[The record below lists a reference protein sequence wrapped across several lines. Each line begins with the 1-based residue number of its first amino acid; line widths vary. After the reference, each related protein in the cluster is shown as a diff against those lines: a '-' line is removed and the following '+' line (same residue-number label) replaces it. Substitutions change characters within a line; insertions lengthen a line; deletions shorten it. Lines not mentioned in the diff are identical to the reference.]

1 MYLENKIN
9 LAYEKLKNI
18 ISETPLEFSQRLSR
32 KYKAKI
38 YFKREDLNET
48 RSFKIRGAF
57 NKILSLNKN
66 QLKNGVVTASA
77 GNHAQGVAL
86 ACFKLKI
93 KGFIFMPQVT
103 PLQKV
108 QRVKYFGDD
117 FVECKLIGSNF
128 DEAQKQ
134 AQKFAKEKN
143 AAYIHPFDDL
153 DVIAG
158 QGTIAFEIYKSLPNI
173 DYVLAGVGGGGLIS
187 GIGAYLKS
195 KDKKIK
201 VFGVEPF
208 GASAMYQSLK
218 ANKIIEL
225 KNVDTF
231 VDGAAVRK
239 PGKITFN
246 LCKKYVDKVLVVPEG
261 AVAQTMIDLYQ
272 NEGIIT
278 EPAGA
283 LSIGSL
289 DLIKNEIKNKTVVC
303 VISGGNNDVLRY
315 PEILERS
322 LVYQGKKH
330 YFLIEFAQKPGQL
343 RSFLNNVLGPQDDI
357 VLFEYIKKNNKEK
370 GPALVG
376 IELQNPND
384 LKPLLEKL
392 KKFGFTYKKI
402 SADDPLYSY
411 LIK

>member
-93 KGFIFMPQVT
+93 KGVIFMPQVT

-143 AAYIHPFDDL
+143 AVYIHPFDDL

-187 GIGAYLKS
+187 GIGVYLKS

-278 EPAGA
+278 EPAGV

-376 IELQNPND
+376 IELQNPKD

>member
-9 LAYEKLKNI
+9 LAYEKLNNI
-18 ISETPLEFSQRLSR
+18 ILETPLEFSQRLSR

-93 KGFIFMPQVT
+93 KGVIFMPQVT

-143 AAYIHPFDDL
+143 AVYIHPFDDL

-261 AVAQTMIDLYQ
+261 AVAQTMIELYQ

-283 LSIGSL
+283 LAPSTL
-289 DLIKNEIKNKTVVC
+289 ELIKNEIKNKTVVC

-376 IELQNPND
+376 IELQNPKD

>member
-1 MYLENKIN
+1 MHLENKIN

-93 KGFIFMPQVT
+93 KGVIFMPQVT

-143 AAYIHPFDDL
+143 AVYIHPFDDL

-201 VFGVEPF
+201 VFGVEPL
-208 GASAMYQSLK
+208 GANAMHQSLK

-261 AVAQTMIDLYQ
+261 GVAQTMIELYQ

-283 LSIGSL
+283 LAPSIL
-289 DLIKNEIKNKTVVC
+289 ELIKNEIKNKTVVC

-376 IELQNPND
+376 IELQNPKD

>member
-9 LAYEKLKNI
+9 LAYEKLNNI
-18 ISETPLEFSQRLSR
+18 ILETPLEFSQRLSR

-93 KGFIFMPQVT
+93 KGVIFMPQVT

-143 AAYIHPFDDL
+143 AVYIHPFDDL

-261 AVAQTMIDLYQ
+261 AVAQTMIELYQ

-283 LSIGSL
+283 LAPSTL
-289 DLIKNEIKNKTVVC
+289 ELIKNEIKNKTVVC

-376 IELQNPND
+376 IELQNLKD

>member
-93 KGFIFMPQVT
+93 KGVIFMPQVT

-117 FVECKLIGSNF
+117 FVECRLIGSNF

-143 AAYIHPFDDL
+143 AVYIHPFDDL

-283 LSIGSL
+283 LSIASL
-289 DLIKNEIKNKTVVC
+289 ELIKNEIKNKTVVC

-376 IELQNPND
+376 IELQNLKD

>member
-1 MYLENKIN
+1 MHLEKRIN

-18 ISETPLEFSQRLSR
+18 ILETPLEFSQRLSR

-57 NKILSLNKN
+57 NKIFSLNKD

-93 KGFIFMPQVT
+93 KGVIFMPYVT
-103 PLQKV
+103 PLQKI

-128 DEAQKQ
+128 DESQKQ
-134 AQKFAKEKN
+134 AQKFAEEKN
-143 AAYIHPFDDL
+143 AVYINPFDDL

-158 QGTIAFEIYKSLPNI
+158 QGTIAFEIYKNLPNI

-201 VFGVEPF
+201 VFGVESV
-208 GASAMYQSLK
+208 GASAMHQSLK
-218 ANKIIEL
+218 ANKIVEL

-246 LCKKYVDKVLVVPEG
+246 LCKKYVDKILVIPEG
-261 AVAQTMIDLYQ
+261 AIAQTMIELYQ

-283 LSIGSL
+283 LAPAAL
-289 DLIKNEIKNKTVVC
+289 DFIKNEIKNKTVVC
-303 VISGGNNDVLRY
+303 VISGGNNDILRY

-343 RSFLNNVLGPQDDI
+343 KNFVNKVLGPQDDI

-376 IELQNPND
+376 IELQNPKD

>member
-1 MYLENKIN
+1 MHLENKIN
-9 LAYEKLKNI
+9 LAYEKLNNI
-18 ISETPLEFSQRLSR
+18 ILETPLEFSQRLSR

-93 KGFIFMPQVT
+93 KGVIFMPQVT

-143 AAYIHPFDDL
+143 AVYIHPFDDL

-201 VFGVEPF
+201 VFGVEPL
-208 GASAMYQSLK
+208 GANAMHQSLK

-261 AVAQTMIDLYQ
+261 AVAQTMIELYQ

-278 EPAGA
+278 EAAGA
-283 LSIGSL
+283 LAPSTL
-289 DLIKNEIKNKTVVC
+289 ELIKNEIKNKTVVC

-343 RSFLNNVLGPQDDI
+343 KNFVNNVLGPQDDI

-376 IELQNPND
+376 IELQNPKD

>member
-1 MYLENKIN
+1 MHLENKIN

-18 ISETPLEFSQRLSR
+18 IPETTLEFAERLS
-32 KYKAKI
+32 KVYKARI

-57 NKILSLNKN
+57 NKILSLTKN

-93 KGFIFMPQVT
+93 KGVIFIPQIT

-108 QRVKYFGDD
+108 QRVKYFGDN
-117 FVECKLIGSNF
+117 FVECKLIGFNF

-143 AAYIHPFDDL
+143 AVYIHPFDDL

-158 QGTIAFEIYKSLPNI
+158 QGTIAFEIYKNMPNI
-173 DYVLAGVGGGGLIS
+173 DYVLAGIGGGGLIS

-195 KDKKIK
+195 KDERIK
-201 VFGVEPF
+201 VYGVEPS

-231 VDGAAVRK
+231 VDGVAVRK

-246 LCKKYVDKVLVVPEG
+246 LCKKYLDKALVIPEG
-261 AVAQTMIDLYQ
+261 AVAQTMVELYQ
-272 NEGIIT
+272 NEGVIA

-283 LSIGSL
+283 LAPSAL
-289 DLIKNEIKNKTVVC
+289 EFIKNEIKNKTVVC

-322 LVYQGKKH
+322 LVYQDKKH

-343 RSFLNNVLGPQDDI
+343 KNFVNNVLGPQDDI

-376 IELQNPND
+376 IELQNQKD

-392 KKFGFTYKKI
+392 KKFKFTYKKI
-402 SADDPLYSY
+402 RMDDPLYSY

>member
-93 KGFIFMPQVT
+93 KGVIFMPQVT

-143 AAYIHPFDDL
+143 AVYIHPFDDL

>member
-1 MYLENKIN
+1 MHLENKIN

-18 ISETPLEFSQRLSR
+18 ILETPLEFSQRLSR

-77 GNHAQGVAL
+77 GNHAQGIAL

-93 KGFIFMPQVT
+93 KGVIFMPQVT

-108 QRVKYFGDD
+108 QRVKYFGED

-143 AAYIHPFDDL
+143 GAYIHPFNDL

-208 GASAMYQSLK
+208 GASAMHQSLK

-231 VDGAAVRK
+231 VDGAAVKK

-261 AVAQTMIDLYQ
+261 AVAQTMIELYQ

-283 LSIGSL
+283 LAPSTL
-289 DLIKNEIKNKTVVC
+289 ELIKNEIKNKTVVC
-303 VISGGNNDVLRY
+303 VISGGNNDILRY

-376 IELQNPND
+376 IELQNPKD